1 MSFSVN
7 SFRMR
12 ENTVGAER
20 LRYCRS
26 FLRAAK
32 MVTKPR
38 LEWTSFGCVCRWLVN
53 AVIRRVN
60 SDTGA

>member
-1 MSFSVN
+1 
-7 SFRMR
+7 MR
-12 ENTVGAER
+12 ENAVGAER